1 MYGIKVKGRRKM
13 FSRLKYPEFNIPL
26 ISFVITLLIFGCTK
40 TPEPRDEIVIKDNM
54 IYKPGASIPFTG
66 TIKDTIDGK
75 IIEYAVV
82 DGKKNGIFMM
92 YFPNGQL
99 EMKGMIKDN
108 LNEDT
113 WIYYYQSGQIETE
126 GSFKQDL
133 PEGKWKWYYENG
145 KLKEEGNFVAGNREG
160 EWIIY
165 DIDGSIKEIKRV
177 KNNRV
182 ID

>member
-1 MYGIKVKGRRKM
+1 M
-13 FSRLKYPEFNIPL
+13 FPSLKCPVIRIRL
-26 ISFVITLLIFGCTK
+26 ISFVVTLLIFGCTK
-40 TPEPRDEIVIKDNM
+40 TPELHDEIVIKDNL
-54 IYKPGASIPFTG
+54 IYESGASIPFTG

-92 YFPNGQL
+92 YFPNGQI
-99 EMKGMIKDN
+99 EMKGIIKDN
-108 LNEDT
+108 LNEGE
-113 WIYYYQSGQIETE
+113 WIYYYQSGQVESE
-126 GSFKQDL
+126 GFFKQDL

-145 KLKEEGNFVAGNREG
+145 NLKEEGNFVAGNREG